1 MPKGAMNLTFGDFI
15 IIEIALVHYIKGL
28 DLSMQSGQYI
38 SELLGKIEYEIAEI
52 RQNLNPTPTPPVNP
66 PPTSPEPLKPQ

>member
-1 MPKGAMNLTFGDFI
+1 MPKEAMNLTFGDFI

-38 SELLGKIEYEIAEI
+38 SELLGKIEYELAEI
-52 RQNLNPTPTPPVNP
+52 RQNQNPTKTPPVDAP
-66 PPTSPEPLKPQ
+66 PNKPEPLTP